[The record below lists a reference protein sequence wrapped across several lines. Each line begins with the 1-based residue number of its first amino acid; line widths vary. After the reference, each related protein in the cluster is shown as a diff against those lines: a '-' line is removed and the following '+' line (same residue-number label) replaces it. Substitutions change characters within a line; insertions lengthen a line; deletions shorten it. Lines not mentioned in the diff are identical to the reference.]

1 MIFIKIGTG
10 SPLAPS
16 TCIQET
22 ASFWT
27 MEFLYC
33 PFPFTYCRPCCR
45 TLTLLPCLTSVFSQ
59 SLFPCSDCTFL
70 PFSGQSRVEG
80 LFKKRRDFMDRKT
93 IPWWA
98 TASTSKKVGKR
109 KSSSLRTPNILTAF
123 LSLLSPS
130 TCPLPKPLSF
140 QSLLITY
147 RRLPNDTDEKGR
159 DNQHVLSTGIFLS
172 PSSSTPSHPLQPLS
186 SKPTLLRP
194 FHSPRVF
201 LFPNCRIPIPAQM
214 DST

>member
-1 MIFIKIGTG
+1 
-10 SPLAPS
+10 
-16 TCIQET
+16 
-22 ASFWT
+22 
-27 MEFLYC
+27 
-33 PFPFTYCRPCCR
+33 
-45 TLTLLPCLTSVFSQ
+45 
-59 SLFPCSDCTFL
+59 
-70 PFSGQSRVEG
+70 
-80 LFKKRRDFMDRKT
+80 MDRKT

-214 DST
+214 DSTQSLKLEEPIIPLRAASRDKEPPETFPLEVLLHLVVLIYTALNIDFTSILLKLTLLCQPGNLTTFYLLIYYFYSLSLPTQCTF